1 MVLGMVLGFGF
12 NKTKVL
18 AAAEKYVQQGK
29 LQNAIVEYEKV
40 CKEDPKDLTVLNTI
54 GDLNARIGQVDK
66 AVEYFKRVGD
76 AYAANGFTVKAIAM
90 YKKLTKISPGSLEC
104 IQKLGELYTQQGLY
118 NDARAQL
125 VQVAEHHMR
134 QGKLENAAGVF
145 QKMLEL
151 DPENA
156 AMQTRLA
163 ELYVK
168 IGKTEEARN
177 IYFRAAESLHG
188 RGSMKP
194 AEEALNKVLALDPQN
209 SRALQLLGQTS
220 LENGNAERA
229 IELLEK
235 VPDLDS
241 RADCLQSLLKAFL
254 KAGRTADAEPVARKL
269 FSVHNDLTGIVD
281 CAEGLL
287 HAGMTQPAITLFEDF
302 ADRLLGAEPDRLIEA
317 MNLALARAKDNAG
330 QLETLRKLYS
340 RAGDQTHGAEVAELL
355 AHASVQAGDL
365 AKARDLYQQL
375 AEMEPDNPLHL
386 QNYKQIL
393 AKLGQD
399 SMVQEMP
406 AEVGAQPF
414 VVDEIEPVEAVVEQN
429 YPEELTAAIQVA
441 LTESEL
447 FDSYNVPMKAIPPL
461 EAALPRAPYNLRLNQ
476 RLASLYARTGRYADA
491 ARACAVVKDVYAS
504 AGHEKEAG
512 QFGEMAAKYA
522 QRAGVAIPQTHQISA
537 DQISP
542 ATPPPAPPSVEVEFP
557 EALTFDTAAPA
568 AEVPVMPPP
577 VIAPTPVA
585 MPEAVAAPAAVPG
598 TAHEIDLSD
607 EWEKMLS
614 SEVVE
619 ATPMEPAAAAPPEPE
634 VTIEE
639 EDTDAAS
646 ELVHEIRFY
655 IAQTMWAEAEA
666 GIYKLTAIAP
676 NHPDL
681 AGLKQAHAAGAIIA
695 AAQDVVEEISEP
707 MPALDAVADEP
718 AVTEEAPASVESVES
733 YTEFAPPAP
742 VIEVA
747 PEEPIPELEPEP
759 SFEHEVVAEVEPV
772 KEPIPAE
779 PVLEIEPE
787 PEVAAAKAETVVAK
801 AEPEA
806 EDVLG
811 DFVMSLETSLG
822 DDFNPGGGKA
832 LPSRE
837 PSTPAVVP
845 MEKPAAAPAAFT
857 REVPLPAAP
866 VAPAIA
872 ASTDTLASG
881 ATATAVAAA
890 PSIAFD
896 DEATSALSDMFAEF
910 KEELEDKESQQEDPD
925 THYNLGMAFK
935 EMGLL
940 DEAIGELQKV
950 CQSID
955 RGTEFSQKMQAYTW
969 LAHCF
974 VEKGVPEASF
984 KWYERALKLADNEET
999 RTAIHYELAC
1009 AYEAAN
1015 RRPEALNHFM
1025 EVYTTNIDFR
1035 DVAERIK
1042 ALKS

>member
-18 AAAEKYVQQGK
+18 AAAERYVQQGK

-104 IQKLGELYTQQGLY
+104 IQKLGDLYTQQGLY

-168 IGKTEEARN
+168 IGKKEEARN

-220 LENGNAERA
+220 LENGNPERA

-241 RADCLQSLLKAFL
+241 RSDCLQSLLKALL
-254 KAGRTADAEPVARKL
+254 KAGRTADAEPIARKL

-281 CAEGLL
+281 CAEALL
-287 HAGMTQPAITLFEDF
+287 HAGMTQPAITLFEDY

-340 RAGDQTHGAEVAELL
+340 RAGDQTHSAEVAELL

-365 AKARDLYQQL
+365 VKARDLYQQL
-375 AEMEPDNPLHL
+375 SEMEPDNPLHL

-393 AKLGQD
+393 AKLGED
-399 SMVQEMP
+399 SMVQQMAP
-406 AEVGAQPF
+406 EVGAQPF
-414 VVDEIEPVEAVVEQN
+414 VVDEIEPVETVVEQN

-447 FDSYNVPMKAIPPL
+447 FDSYNVPTKAIPPL

-504 AGHEKEAG
+504 AGHSKEAG

-522 QRAGVAIPQTHQISA
+522 QRAGVAVPQTHKISA
-537 DQISP
+537 DEISP
-542 ATPPPAPPSVEVEFP
+542 ATPAPAPPSVEVEFP
-557 EALTFDTAAPA
+557 ETLTFETAAPA
-568 AEVPVMPPP
+568 AEVPV
-577 VIAPTPVA
+577 
-585 MPEAVAAPAAVPG
+585 AAPVMEVLAPEPVEIVEPAAPG

-607 EWEKMLS
+607 EWEKMLTE
-614 SEVVE
+614 EVAHTTPVE
-619 ATPMEPAAAAPPEPE
+619 PEAAAPKEPE

-639 EDTDAAS
+639 EAS
-646 ELVHEIRFY
+646 DPAGELVHEIRFY
-655 IAQTMWAEAEA
+655 IAQSMWSEAEA
-666 GIYKLTAIAP
+666 GLYKLTAIAP
-676 NHPDL
+676 GHPEL

-695 AAQDVVEEISEP
+695 AAQDTVEEVAEP
-707 MPALDAVADEP
+707 VPALDAVVEESPVVEETPVA
-718 AVTEEAPASVESVES
+718 EEAAEPVVSAETYV
-733 YTEFAPPAP
+733 EFAPPAP
-742 VIEVA
+742 TFEVV
-747 PEEPIPELEPEP
+747 PEEPLPELPEP
-759 SFEHEVVAEVEPV
+759 VFEHELLAQEEPLAEAVPAEVVAEAEPKAEVAEVVPEPV
-772 KEPIPAE
+772 VASS
-779 PVLEIEPE
+779 EPE
-787 PEVAAAKAETVVAK
+787 P
-801 AEPEA
+801 

-811 DFVMSLETSLG
+811 DFVMSLESSLG

-832 LPSRE
+832 LPS
-837 PSTPAVVP
+837 A
-845 MEKPAAAPAAFT
+845 KPAAATEMPAAAAFK
-857 REVPLPAAP
+857 REIPVPSAP
-866 VAPAIA
+866 VVPAIA
-872 ASTDTLASG
+872 ASAESSG
-881 ATATAVAAA
+881 ATAAAVAAA
-890 PSIAFD
+890 PAPTAAFD
-896 DEATSALSDMFAEF
+896 DEATSALSDLFAEF
-910 KEELEDKESQQEDPD
+910 KEEIEDEDKGGQQEDPE

-950 CQSID
+950 CQAID
-955 RGTEFSQKMQAYTW
+955 RGTEFSQTMQAYTW